1 MPKILRR
8 VGANFSIMQKTMITL
23 LMLLFSFNTFGQELW
38 KYATPEETEFSEES
52 RDEAY
57 LAPNSRF
64 IGKKW
69 YLEVN
74 QYFIFNSNG
83 TFKWIGNV
91 VNNNYGSEVKL
102 TVILP
107 GTWKRNKSFITLSTN
122 YKQSTINID
131 QSSLS
136 KLSARKRD
144 ECKRGIKQAADEN
157 RRMPSDT
164 TTYEIYKLNRD
175 YFFLYNTT
183 GNFIFYSE
191 KMKNEIEKR
200 IPKE

>member
-1 MPKILRR
+1 
-8 VGANFSIMQKTMITL
+8 MITL
-23 LMLLFSFNTFGQELW
+23 LMLLFSLNSFGQELW

-83 TFKWIGNV
+83 TYKWIMNK
-91 VNNNYGSEVKL
+91 VNNEYGSEVKL

-107 GTWKRNKSFITLSTN
+107 GTWKRNKSFITLSIN
-122 YKQSTINID
+122 FKQYTVNFD
-131 QSSLS
+131 QSSMS

-144 ECKRGIKQAADEN
+144 ECKRGIKRTTDEIF
-157 RRMPSDT
+157 RRQPSIT

-175 YFFLYNTT
+175 YFSLYNTT
-183 GNFIFYSE
+183 EKFIFYSE
-191 KMKNEIEKR
+191 KIKNEIEKR

>member
-23 LMLLFSFNTFGQELW
+23 LMLLFSFNSFGQELW

-57 LAPNSRF
+57 LAPNSIF

-69 YLEVN
+69 YHEVDV
-74 QYFIFNSNG
+74 YFIFNSNG
-83 TFKWIGNV
+83 TYKMIGNV

-102 TVILP
+102 TVIMP
-107 GTWKRNKSFITLSTN
+107 GTWKRNKSFIILSLN
-122 YKQSTINID
+122 WKQYTINID

-144 ECKRGIKQAADEN
+144 KCKRDMKQLTDET
-157 RRMPSDT
+157 RRKPSDT
-164 TTYEIYKLNRD
+164 STYEIYKLNRD
-175 YFFLYNTT
+175 YFSLYNTT
-183 GNFIFYSE
+183 GNYILYSE

-200 IPKE
+200 IPQE